1 MQAVDLQPVPPSERT
16 QPALDLFL
24 IFAGANIVAT
34 TLITGASLVGLGDTR
49 LALALIAIGSV
60 AGAWLVA
67 ALAPVGTRLGV
78 PSMVAAR
85 AALGTRGAAFLA
97 MILYV
102 TNFAWIAVNNLIAAS
117 ALARAT
123 GGPETQALWVQALG
137 LVATLVVLAGPR
149 AVSLADRI
157 AVPLMLFMGAVMTLR
172 FLGGDAADMLA
183 APAGPAVTTALPA
196 LHWLTALDV
205 VVGYQVS
212 WILMFA
218 DYSRFTPSPRSSFW
232 AVLAG
237 LALSSAWFMPLGLLG
252 ARAAGSSEPG
262 LIVGASGLGLMGALL
277 LALATLTTN
286 FVNIY
291 LSALAFKSLL
301 PGTSDA
307 LSIAAIGTLGTL
319 LALIPGAGLERY
331 VDFMLLLGGLL
342 VPVGGV
348 LLQRFVLSREPVSI
362 PALYARDTSRAT
374 WRGWRPRALTAWA
387 AGAAVYFAAQRFGG
401 GTLPA
406 LVTAL
411 ALAAL
416 LERFSSSRGDT
427 PSPA

>member
-34 TLITGASLVGLGDTR
+34 TLVTGASLVGVGDTR
-49 LALALIAIGSV
+49 LALVLIAVGSV
-60 AGAWLVA
+60 LGAWLVA

-85 AALGTRGAAFLA
+85 AALGPRGAALLA
-97 MILYV
+97 LILYV

-123 GGPETQALWVQALG
+123 GSPEHQALWVQGLG

-157 AVPLMLFMGAVMTLR
+157 AVPLMLVMGAVMTLR
-172 FLGGDAADMLA
+172 FLGGDGSEALA
-183 APAGPAVTTALPA
+183 AAPSAAQVGVPA

-218 DYSRFTPSPRSSFW
+218 DYSRYTPSPRSSFW

-252 ARAAGSSEPG
+252 ARAVGSSEPG
-262 LIVGASGLGLMGALL
+262 LIVSASGLGLMGALL

-307 LSIAAIGTLGTL
+307 LSIGAIGTLGTL

-362 PALYARDTSRAT
+362 PALYAQADA
-374 WRGWRPRALTAWA
+374 RGARHDWRPHALLAWA
-387 AGAAVYFAAQRFGG
+387 VGAAVYFVAQRFGG

-411 ALAAL
+411 ALSAL
-416 LERFSSSRGDT
+416 LERLDRHGT
-427 PSPA
+427 GVTA